1 MSDLTPEIVKQAL
14 DGFSNMDGLLPDD
27 IQIATPLASVI
38 DAARLW
44 AEGTPIQ
51 WCEEHESGVNWHTG
65 LDIME
70 KVERCDA
77 YRLRTYPGQTTD
89 HIPDC
94 RIVER
99 RLCQ

>member
-1 MSDLTPEIVKQAL
+1 MSDLMEQIRRWDEGQ
-14 DGFSNMDGLLPDD
+14 LP
-27 IQIATPLASVI
+27 IQMKELIE
-38 DAARLW
+38 AARRW
-44 AEGTPIQ
+44 TEGTPIK